1 MEEHFWIK
9 NQDKTSEEKLCKV
22 EISNL
27 LNEVFNDHKD
37 VQQTQGK
44 KKKRMTTSISL
55 SLPLNTVL
63 SLPLIVWPNS
73 IFPSL

>member
-9 NQDKTSEEKLCKV
+9 NQDKTSKEKLCKV

-27 LNEVFNDHKD
+27 LSEVFNDHKD

-44 KKKRMTTSISL
+44 KKKKDDHKYFIILTTEYCFVFTTYSL
-55 SLPLNTVL
+55 A
-63 SLPLIVWPNS
+63 
-73 IFPSL
+73 